1 MAEPRE
7 PPIYRPFALLAFG
20 SAILLGAPLGQ
31 WMLAW
36 LYLGARGVPREWM
49 LLHASAQIFGFFG
62 VLIVGIA
69 QHVLPR
75 FAGRAVRRT
84 RLASW
89 LLVLL
94 LTATVLRVIAAA
106 AAVPGAAIAGALLQA
121 LAFAA
126 FGIWVWRMLDA
137 APLRP
142 LRLWLARAT
151 AWLAGACALE
161 AALRTRALALSLPG
175 PDPAVMPIVYAMA
188 LFGGVLGWVLGVLL
202 RAGPM
207 FIRDWTV
214 PSSLRRTAPWSLG
227 AAVVAVGVAAV
238 SPPAAAAPLA
248 RLADVLALGTVT
260 AFVAAA
266 GAFRRAG
273 RALPMLSRGGVETRI
288 FRLAGAAALAA
299 MLLSIAGLALAWRG
313 SPDRLVADAVRHLLT
328 VGVLT
333 SVVVAMSF
341 RLLVVLGGRALR
353 WPRLREVAFWA
364 LVASISL
371 RSLEV
376 LAGFGWQAVATLVAL
391 SGLLAWVAMACVA
404 VDLPGIRA
412 DGVPR

>member
-1 MAEPRE
+1 MAEQRE

-20 SAILLGAPLGQ
+20 SAVLLGAPLGQ

-36 LYLGARGVPREWM
+36 LYLGARGVPSEWI

-62 VLIVGIA
+62 ALIVGIA
-69 QHVLPR
+69 HHVLPR
-75 FAGRAVRRT
+75 FAGRAVQRT
-84 RLASW
+84 RLAAW
-89 LLVLL
+89 LLTLL
-94 LTATVLRVIAAA
+94 VTATMLRLIAAA
-106 AAVPGAAIAGALLQA
+106 AAVPGAAIVGALMQA
-121 LAFAA
+121 LAFGA
-126 FGIWVWRMLDA
+126 FGVWVWRMLDA

-161 AALRTRALALSLPG
+161 AALRIRALARSLPG
-175 PDPAVMPIVYAMA
+175 PDPAAMPTVYAMA

-214 PSSLRRTAPWSLG
+214 PPSLARAAPWSLG
-227 AAVVAVGVAAV
+227 AAVVAVAVSAV

-248 RLADVLALGTVT
+248 RLGDALALGTV
-260 AFVAAA
+260 AVFVAAA
-266 GAFRRAG
+266 GAFRQAG
-273 RALPMLSRGGVETRI
+273 RALPMLSRGAVETRI

-299 MLLSIAGLALAWRG
+299 ALLSIAGLVLAWRG
-313 SPDRLVADAVRHLLT
+313 SPDRLVADAIRHLLT

-341 RLLVVLGGRALR
+341 RLLVVLEGRALR
-353 WPRLREVAFWA
+353 WPGLREVAFWA
-364 LVASISL
+364 LLASTSL

-376 LAGFGWQAVATLVAL
+376 LAGFGGQAVATLVGL
-391 SGLLAWVAMACVA
+391 SGVLAWVAVACVGVNVLGA
-404 VDLPGIRA
+404 RA
-412 DGVPR
+412 AGVSR